1 MGLIANLA
9 LVFTDLGDFFQFF
22 RDFFGALP
30 FAIKL
35 LIYFVFGSIILFGIF
50 KLVIKVGS

>member
-9 LVFTDLGDFFQFF
+9 LMFTDLGDFFQFC

>member
-9 LVFTDLGDFFQFF
+9 LVFTDLGKVFKFF
-22 RDFFGALP
+22 RDFFDALP
-30 FAIKL
+30 FSIKL
-35 LIYFVFGSIILFGIF
+35 LIYFVFGTVLIFGIF